1 MRFATLGSGSRGN
14 ATLIECDGTRV
25 LLDCGFPLREAE
37 QRLAELDAHPR
48 DLSAIVVTHEHGDH
62 TAGVAR
68 LAHRHGL
75 TVWATPGTWNALCK
89 GPARRAYWP
98 ELPRPRLFP
107 SHIPQLRVGAL
118 TLRPIPVPHDAR
130 EPCQFVFEG
139 DGRRLGV
146 LTDAGTV
153 TPRICDALRDCD
165 ALMLETNHDPEL
177 LRRGPY
183 PPSVQRR
190 VGGAFG
196 HLSNAQAAELLHRIH
211 HAGLRQVLLSH
222 ISRQNNRPE
231 LALSAVRSV
240 CSDLSVG
247 VADQDRGSGWLMV

>member
-1 MRFATLGSGSRGN
+1 MRFAVLGSGSRGN

-25 LLDCGFPLREAE
+25 LLDCGFPLREVE
-37 QRLAELDAHPR
+37 RRLAEIDAHPR

-62 TAGVAR
+62 VSGVAR
-68 LAHRHGL
+68 LAQRHGL
-75 TVWATPGTWNALCK
+75 TVWASPGTWNALCR
-89 GPARRAYWP
+89 GSARHAYWP

-107 SHIPQLRVGAL
+107 SHAPGLCIGAL

-153 TPRICDALRDCD
+153 TPRMCDALRECD
-165 ALMLETNHDPEL
+165 ALMLETNHDPDM

-196 HLSNAQAAELLHRIH
+196 HLSNTQAAELLDRVH

-222 ISRQNNRPE
+222 LSRQNNRPE
-231 LALSAVRSV
+231 LALAAVRSV
-240 CSDLSVG
+240 VSDLDVA
-247 VADQDRGSGWLMV
+247 VADQERGSGWRPV